1 MNLFLGT
8 ETYQGSGS
16 TIKLAKQNAAVQ
28 ALATTKYQTI
38 NEKRFALTTISQICA
53 WMGNDRIL

>member
-1 MNLFLGT
+1 MAFFQLIHFIIMVAT
-8 ETYQGSGS
+8 